1 MVFTFIAIQG
11 FEVVITKTGN
21 DHKRAQTSS
30 KRAQTTSKQIQ
41 TISKR
46 PETTS
51 ETTNN
56 YPCRSN
62 HKTDVSF
69 LRPAPSNY
77 KNHSNF
83 EKHKQSMMGNC
94 LLLSQYLCGANKIG
108 FACFGKLRSQYSS
121 CHQEKSTFLLIEFKQ
136 KRNCFLVF

>member
-1 MVFTFIAIQG
+1 MVFTFVAIYLKSSLLKQATTTN
-11 FEVVITKTGN
+11 ERKPQANEHKPPANKYKLSAN
-21 DHKRAQTSS
+21 DQKLPA
-30 KRAQTTSKQIQ
+30 K
-41 TISKR
+41 
-46 PETTS
+46 
-51 ETTNN
+51 TTNN
-56 YPCRSN
+56 YSCRSN

-77 KNHSNF
+77 KDHSNF